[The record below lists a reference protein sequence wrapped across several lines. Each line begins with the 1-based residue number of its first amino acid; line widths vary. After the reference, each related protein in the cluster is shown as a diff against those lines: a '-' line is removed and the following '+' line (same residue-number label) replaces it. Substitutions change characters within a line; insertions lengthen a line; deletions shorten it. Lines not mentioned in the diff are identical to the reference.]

1 MHNTIVAH
9 DKTIH
14 KPLPQQFLCLPSH
27 PYFYTIT
34 STKKYHLR
42 DRTKMVLNYYTIYPF
57 VYLYILFPRV
67 IERVLYSLPIHI
79 RSPDYLPVYF
89 HSRY

>member
-14 KPLPQQFLCLPSH
+14 KPLPQQFFCLPSH

-34 STKKYHLR
+34 STKIPSPRPHENGIKLLYDLSFLS
-42 DRTKMVLNYYTIYPF
+42 TYTSSF
-57 VYLYILFPRV
+57 LV
-67 IERVLYSLPIHI
+67 
-79 RSPDYLPVYF
+79 
-89 HSRY
+89 